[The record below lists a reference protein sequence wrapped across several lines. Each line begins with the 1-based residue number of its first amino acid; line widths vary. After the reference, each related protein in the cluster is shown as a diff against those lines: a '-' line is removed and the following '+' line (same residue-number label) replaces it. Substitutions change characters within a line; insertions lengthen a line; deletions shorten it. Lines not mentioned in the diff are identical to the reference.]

1 MVSHCFHLPNYTWQ
15 SGFLTVMGMLN
26 FPAKLFGFDLA
37 LEPRTRVELLLYLEQ
52 ERFVGGAVF
61 LGPYV
66 WEGMTAFD
74 IGANVWIYH
83 FAAVP

>member
-1 MVSHCFHLPNYTWQ
+1 MAKWILNRDGHAELPA
-15 SGFLTVMGMLN
+15 
-26 FPAKLFGFDLA
+26 AKLFGFDLA
-37 LEPRTRVELLLYLEQ
+37 LEPRTRVHVLLYLEQ

-66 WEGMTAFD
+66 REGMTAFD
-74 IGANVWIYH
+74 IGANIWIYH